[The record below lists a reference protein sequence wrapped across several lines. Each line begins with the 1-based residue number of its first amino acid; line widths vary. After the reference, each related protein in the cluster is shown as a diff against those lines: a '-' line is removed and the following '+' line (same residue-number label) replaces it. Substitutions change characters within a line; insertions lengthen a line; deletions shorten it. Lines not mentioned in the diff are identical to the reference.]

1 MYAVITVWTLAD
13 ARVLAQYREV
23 LAQLIPPVEQL
34 PGFVAGYTTRV
45 PNGGTA
51 YEFAVFESELAARA
65 YMRRV
70 GQDQPGQA
78 EYGVQRSEVTLVEV
92 VAVTHAE

>member
-1 MYAVITVWTLAD
+1 MFAVITAWTVAE
-13 ARVLAQYREV
+13 AGVLAQYREGR
-23 LAQLIPPVEQL
+23 ARLIPPVEQL
-34 PGFVAGYTTRV
+34 SGFVAGYTTRV

-51 YEFAVFESELAARA
+51 YEFAVFDSELAARA

-70 GQDQPGQA
+70 GQDQPGQV

-92 VAVTHAE
+92 VAVTRAE